1 MTKIPEFKS
10 LDEAVEFWES
20 HDSTDYWEDMEEV
33 EFEVEL
39 HKNLVHPKLIV
50 LTHRPECCPRCQ
62 HNLDDIMIEYVVSD
76 DKRLLIFRDVPAF
89 QCQINGHQ
97 YILEKTL
104 AEVEQLLEL
113 EKKEKLQ
120 PTATLDVPVF
130 SLKMAV

>member
-1 MTKIPEFKS
+1 MFIQ
-10 LDEAVEFWES
+10 LQ
-20 HDSTDYWEDMEEV
+20 TD
-33 EFEVEL
+33 
-39 HKNLVHPKLIV
+39 I
-50 LTHRPECCPRCQ
+50 
-62 HNLDDIMIEYVVSD
+62 I
-76 DKRLLIFRDVPAF
+76 LLLL

-120 PTATLDVPVF
+120 PTTTLDVPVF